1 MFRLVLLI
9 AVFLLAQMTVL
20 NGQVTDSLEVDS
32 VATEVTPPPPPPKI
46 KALYPVPK
54 RALILPLVPV
64 LGQVYNKKIWK
75 VPIVLGGIGFA
86 SYMII
91 KNKKEY
97 NRLDAAYRARYDDDP
112 TTIDTEFALFSND
125 AVYGARAVMDKNV
138 QVAWIWTGV
147 VYSLSMIDAFVDAHL
162 AHFDVSDDL
171 SFELVPSSIDGM
183 GIGLCGRFRF

>member
-9 AVFLLAQMTVL
+9 VVFSLAQKSFVF
-20 NGQVTDSLEVDS
+20 GQVIDTLGVES
-32 VATEVTPPPPPPKI
+32 VVTASTLPSPKI

-54 RALILPLVPV
+54 RALMLALVPG

-75 VPIVLGGIGFA
+75 IPIVIGGIGFA

-91 KNKKEY
+91 QNKKEY
-97 NRLDAAYRARYDDDP
+97 KKLDVAYRARYDNDS
-112 TTIDTEFALFSND
+112 TTVDTEFALFSND
-125 AVYGARAVMDKNV
+125 AVYQARAIVDKNV

-147 VYSLSMIDAFVDAHL
+147 VYSLSLIDAFVDAHL

-171 SFELVPSSIDGM
+171 SFKLSPSTLDGL
-183 GIGLCGRFRF
+183 GLGLCGTFKF

>member
-9 AVFLLAQMTVL
+9 VGFSLAQMSFVF
-20 NGQVTDSLEVDS
+20 GQVIDSIGMDS
-32 VATEVTPPPPPPKI
+32 VATESTPLFPKI

-54 RALILPLVPV
+54 RALMLALVPG

-75 VPIVLGGIGFA
+75 VPIVIGGIGFA

-91 KNKKEY
+91 KNKREFKK
-97 NRLDAAYRARYDDDP
+97 LDVAYRARYDNDS
-112 TTIDTEFALFSND
+112 TTIDKEFALFSND
-125 AVYGARAVMDKNV
+125 AVYEARAVVDKNV

-171 SFELVPSSIDGM
+171 SFKLSPSTLDGL
-183 GIGLCGRFRF
+183 GLGLCGTFQF